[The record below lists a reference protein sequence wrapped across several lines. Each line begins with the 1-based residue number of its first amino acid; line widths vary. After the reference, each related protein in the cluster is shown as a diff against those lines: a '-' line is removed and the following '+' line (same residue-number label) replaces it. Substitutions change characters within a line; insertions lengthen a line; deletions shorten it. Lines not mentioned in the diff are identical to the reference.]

1 MLDAAVYLVWQLLFC
16 GCHGRTEPSSK
27 LSVTRRAIHRTI
39 RHVGCRAKSRAH
51 VERSTEHAFE
61 RSAEAIRASRRAAAG
76 YASSDPPNDPS
87 RGLLGKQLGT
97 RPATTEHAVERSAE
111 GIRTSRRANS
121 RVRRRTE
128 SPRHLF
134 VCLPNH
140 PSARYPSARWL
151 CAVRLP
157 SCLSARRAILPHA
170 TRPPAHCAHSVCRA
184 VRPFA
189 EPTFRL
195 PSRPSARR
203 AVRPLTECRPLAE
216 PSFRSPSYP
225 SARRAILSHATR
237 PTPGCAPSVRSPHP
251 STRQAVYPPAP
262 CPPARCA
269 PSARRAVCP
278 FTEPSFH
285 SPSRPSARYPSARW
299 LHAVRSSSHP
309 SARRAVR
316 PFAEPSFRSLSR
328 PSVR

>member
-1 MLDAAVYLVWQLLFC
+1 MLDAAFYLVWQLLFC

-27 LSVTRRAIHRTI
+27 LSATRRAIHRTI
-39 RHVGCRAKSRAH
+39 RY
-51 VERSTEHAFE
+51 ERSTEHAVE
-61 RSAEAIRASRRAAAG
+61 RSTEAIRASRRAAAG

-111 GIRTSRRANS
+111 GIRTSRRVNS

-151 CAVRLP
+151 CTVRLP

-170 TRPPAHCAHSVCRA
+170 TRPPAHCAHSACRA

-189 EPTFRL
+189 EPTFRW
-195 PSRPSARR
+195 PSRPS
-203 AVRPLTECRPLAE
+203 
-216 PSFRSPSYP
+216 
-225 SARRAILSHATR
+225 TR
-237 PTPGCAPSVRSPHP
+237 
-251 STRQAVYPPAP
+251 
-262 CPPARCA
+262 
-269 PSARRAVCP
+269 
-278 FTEPSFH
+278 
-285 SPSRPSARYPSARW
+285 
-299 LHAVRSSSHP
+299 
-309 SARRAVR
+309 
-316 PFAEPSFRSLSR
+316 
-328 PSVR
+328 